1 MATAQQSAF
10 ISEQDYLAGE
20 QNSDV
25 KHEYIDGQIYA
36 MSGAHAN
43 HNRLSATL
51 MREIGNHLKGKPC
64 QPYASD
70 MKVKVGSKYFYP
82 DVMVDCS
89 DSTDYYTETPI
100 LLVEILSKSTRRMD
114 ETTKRVAYMQIP
126 TLQEYV
132 LIEQDF
138 SKIEVMRRCDDWRS
152 ATYLLGDNVTFI
164 SIGLTLAV
172 EEIYDRVQNE
182 DIAEWLQKK
191 AQR

>member
-1 MATAQQSAF
+1 MAAAQQSAF

-82 DVMVDCS
+82 DAMVDCS
-89 DSTDYYTETPI
+89 DSNGYYTETPI
-100 LLVEILSKSTRRMD
+100 MLVEILSKSTRRMD

-126 TLQEYV
+126 SLLEYV

-138 SKIEVMRRCDDWRS
+138 VKIEVMRRSDDWRS
-152 ATYLLGDNVTFI
+152 VTYLLGDNATFT

-182 DIAEWLQKK
+182 DIAEWLQQK
-191 AQR
+191 AQA